1 MEGDRDILSSH
12 AGLFDKQLGG
22 AGKER
27 GFLFGR
33 APATEK
39 DLDDQHSVRAGDVE
53 IFGIIDEAPAAVLG
67 DDLKLIALRH
77 AEAFDHGAM
86 NGIANRGELFIGT
99 TLEDI
104 DSNER
109 HRVWYGRLVNCCT
122 PHKNPDAHGKGSELK
137 APGLR

>member
-1 MEGDRDILSSH
+1 MEGDRDVLSSH

-53 IFGIIDEAPAAVLG
+53 IFGIIDEPPAAVLG

-77 AEAFDHGAM
+77 AEAFDHGAL

-109 HRVWYGRLVNCCT
+109 HRVWYTRLVNLLY
-122 PHKNPDAHGKGSELK
+122 AH
-137 APGLR
+137 

>member
-53 IFGIIDEAPAAVLG
+53 IFGIIDEPPAAVLG

-99 TLEDI
+99 TLALIAAAVLLGVMTPFIKKLIPNEDKLTG
-104 DSNER
+104 E
-109 HRVWYGRLVNCCT
+109 
-122 PHKNPDAHGKGSELK
+122 
-137 APGLR
+137 